1 MQALGRGDANAVSLY
16 CCYGDPGDGANASD
30 GRCVRQAFISP
41 PLPLEGHAAAP
52 ALWEVLIIVRL
63 GIHVYSL
70 FLAQVY

>member
-1 MQALGRGDANAVSLY
+1 MR
-16 CCYGDPGDGANASD
+16 PTGAAF
-30 GRCVRQAFISP
+30 RQAFISP

-52 ALWEVLIIVRL
+52 ALWEVLIIVRF